1 MRKDSG
7 TFLELQSISIP
18 NSGNGLGLAIADSIT
33 ELVAGAPFEG
43 SAYDEMQTI
52 LFEAVD
58 GRGFRPNGDHLAGR
72 NVESELTASLEKL
85 AAIRDDDGQDPA
97 LRAAMIPEIVKIEGQ
112 LIRREFMKPL
122 RDENWGG
129 DIGEF
134 VSRIAP
140 HNVITGRTPAGIAVV
155 QSVGL
160 KIETLR
166 CSVDDNGEVCAW
178 IYSEGE
184 L

>member
-18 NSGNGLGLAIADSIT
+18 NSGNGLGPAIADSIT

-97 LRAAMIPEIVKIEGQ
+97 LRAAMIPEIVKVEGQ
-112 LIRREFMKPL
+112 LSRREFMKPL

-129 DIGEF
+129 DIGEL
-134 VSRIAP
+134 VARMAP
-140 HNVITGRTPAGIAVV
+140 HQIYLIDDSGLAVV
-155 QSVGL
+155 ETVTL

-166 CSVDDNGEVCAW
+166 CSRSGVGDF
-178 IYSEGE
+178 
-184 L
+184 